1 MSSYA
6 IGIDIGGTKI
16 AVGIVDQKGKITC
29 RTILSTKDFPEPQNL
44 AKKIQEVLAPEI
56 ENHGGKDNFKGIGI
70 GAPNANFYTGCIEYA
85 PNLAWKGKIHLTKMF
100 QEVFDIRTIITNDAN
115 AAALGEMI
123 YGGAKNET
131 DFIVITLGTGV
142 GSGIIINGKLVY
154 GHDGFAGELGHC
166 IVVPHGR
173 KHWST
178 GFEGSLESY
187 CSATGLR
194 LTALEFLK
202 KYPNIETPLRYIPE
216 EELTSAKVG
225 EAAAKGD
232 NIATQIFDY
241 TGDILGRA
249 LANFVMFSNPHKIIL
264 FGGVVKA
271 GDLMLRPTK
280 KAMEENLLPIFKDKV
295 DLIISPLHEADA
307 AILGASSLA
316 WA

>member
-16 AVGIVDQKGKITC
+16 ALGIVDKKGQIRYRST
-29 RTILSTKDFPEPQNL
+29 LVTKDFPKPQDL
-44 AKKIQEVLAPEI
+44 VKKIHAILSPEI
-56 ENHGGKDNFKGIGI
+56 EKLGGKGNFKGIGI
-70 GAPNANFYTGCIEYA
+70 GAPNGNFYTGSIEYA
-85 PNLAWKGKIHLTKMF
+85 SNLVWKGKIHLTKMF
-100 QEVFDIRTIITNDAN
+100 EEAFDIRSLLTNDAN

-166 IVVPHGR
+166 IVIPNGR

-178 GFEGSLESY
+178 GFEGSLEAY

-202 KYPNIETPLRYIPE
+202 NNPDVKTPLRNIPE

-232 NIATQIFDY
+232 KIAKQIFDY
-241 TGDILGRA
+241 TGNILGRA
-249 LANFVMFSNPHKIIL
+249 LANFIMFSSPHKIIL

-271 GDLMLRPTK
+271 GDLILKPTK
-280 KAMEENLLPIFKDKV
+280 KAMEENLLPIFRNKV
-295 DLIISPLHEADA
+295 DIMISSLHESDA